1 MTNGADT
8 ACGGLGGEDISGVAH
23 DCECIRYQ
31 HISNNLQSNN
41 MIGELRRRSLTTNFI
56 FLSSRAYLKAL
67 QDPPRAFWRLISNR
81 PAERRVAYLAKKTRP
96 ALFEGSL
103 KDRPAERRVAYLTT
117 RNKMWAPLIW
127 RLILKA
133 HLMSLWFVNFKLDVT
148 SPEVEEPCWGAL
160 NDVMR
165 VSIEGGS

>member
-81 PAERRVAYLAKKTRP
+81 PAERRVAYLCTSQRRP
-96 ALFEGSL
+96 APRYLKAHSKTARPNEGSPTSQLATRCERLLFEGSS
-103 KDRPAERRVAYLTT
+103 
-117 RNKMWAPLIW
+117 W
-127 RLILKA
+127 RLIWWAFDL
-133 HLMSLWFVNFKLDVT
+133 ST
-148 SPEVEEPCWGAL
+148 S
-160 NDVMR
+160 
-165 VSIEGGS
+165 S